1 MMQRD
6 FSGGPVFKTPCLPV
20 QEVRVLFLVR
30 ELRSYLSHDAKK
42 KKKKKAKNYTDDLEH
57 LNMSSCEEYKVNM

>member
-42 KKKKKAKNYTDDLEH
+42 KKKKEKNYTEDLKH
-57 LNMSSCEEYKVNM
+57 LSMSSCEEYKVNM

>member
-42 KKKKKAKNYTDDLEH
+42 KKKEKNNTWSFIIE
-57 LNMSSCEEYKVNM
+57 N

>member
-42 KKKKKAKNYTDDLEH
+42 KKSKKLH
-57 LNMSSCEEYKVNM
+57 R

>member
-42 KKKKKAKNYTDDLEH
+42 KKKKSKKLHRGSETPKYVI
-57 LNMSSCEEYKVNM
+57 M

>member
-42 KKKKKAKNYTDDLEH
+42 KKSKKLHRGSETPKYVI
-57 LNMSSCEEYKVNM
+57 M

>member
-42 KKKKKAKNYTDDLEH
+42 KKKKAKNYTEDLKH
-57 LNMSSCEEYKVNM
+57 LSMSSCEEYKVNM